1 MTDAVAS
8 RITGRKRSK
17 RARPKPNGWAWAGII
32 IVAVGLLLAIFG
44 PLLAPHGVGEIIS
57 DSNFEAP
64 GETTVMGTDALG
76 RDLLSRLLYG
86 AQLTVGLAL
95 AATVVGFLIGM
106 AVGFSAAEV
115 GGRYDDFVTWLIDT
129 FLSFPPLMLA
139 LIVIAA
145 LSSSLPVLIGVI
157 AILHASRVA
166 RVGRAIAMNV
176 AALEFVEVARA
187 RGEKLFS
194 ILVREIWPST
204 IRPLAVEFG
213 LRMTYSILFLSSL
226 SFLGLGI
233 QPPDADW
240 GSMVR
245 ENMDAISVGKGHYL
259 PVLAPAFA
267 IAILT
272 VGVNLIVDW
281 LGAQSGRGISEELTK

>member
-1 MTDAVAS
+1 MTDAAVTSAAP
-8 RITGRKRSK
+8 RKRSK
-17 RARPKPNGWAWAGII
+17 RARPRPDAWAWTGIT
-32 IVAVGLLLAIFG
+32 IVIVGLVLAVVG
-44 PLLAPHGVGEIIS
+44 PWIAPFGVGNIV
-57 DSNFEAP
+57 
-64 GETTVMGTDALG
+64 TTVYAQPDAQNLLGGDVLG
-76 RDLLSRLLYG
+76 RDLLSRLLHG
-86 AQLTVGLAL
+86 ARLTVGVAL
-95 AATVVGFLIGM
+95 VATILGFVLGM
-106 AVGFSAAEV
+106 AVGFSAAEIR
-115 GGRYDDFVTWLIDT
+115 GRYDDFITWLIDV
-129 FLSFPPLMLA
+129 FLSFPPILLA
-139 LIVIAA
+139 LIVIAS
-145 LSSSLPVLIGVI
+145 LSSDLWVLVGTIAVI
-157 AILHASRVA
+157 HSSRVA
-166 RVGRAIAMNV
+166 RVGRAVAMNI

-187 RGEKLFS
+187 RGEKLTS

-213 LRMTYSILFLSSL
+213 LRLTYSILFLSSL

-245 ENMDAISVGKGHYL
+245 ENMNAMQNHAYIA
-259 PVLAPAFA
+259 VLAPAFA

>member
-1 MTDAVAS
+1 MTEAVVAN
-8 RITGRKRSK
+8 TAPRKRSK
-17 RARPKPNGWAWAGII
+17 RARPRPDAWAWTGIV
-32 IVAVGLLLAIFG
+32 IVIVGLVLAVIG
-44 PLLAPHGVGEIIS
+44 PLLAPHGVGQIVTS
-57 DSNFEAP
+57 VYAQP
-64 GETTVMGTDALG
+64 DALTLLGGDVLG

-86 AQLTVGLAL
+86 AQLTVGVAL
-95 AATVVGFLIGM
+95 AATVAGFLLGM
-106 AVGFSAAEV
+106 AVGFSAAEI
-115 GGRYDDFVTWLIDT
+115 GGRYDDFITWLIDV
-129 FLSFPPLMLA
+129 FLSFPPILLA
-139 LIVIAA
+139 LIVIAS
-145 LSSSLPVLIGVI
+145 LSSDLWVLIGTIAVI
-157 AILHASRVA
+157 HSSRVA
-166 RVGRAIAMNV
+166 RVGRAVAMNI

-187 RGEKLFS
+187 RGEKLTS

-213 LRMTYSILFLSSL
+213 LRLTYSILFLSSL

-245 ENMDAISVGKGHYL
+245 ENMNAMQNGAFVA
-259 PVLAPAFA
+259 VLAPAFA

>member
-1 MTDAVAS
+1 MSDTTLATSAP
-8 RITGRKRSK
+8 RKRSK
-17 RARPKPNGWAWAGII
+17 RARPRPDFWAWLGIC
-32 IVAVGLLLAIFG
+32 IVIAGLLLAVFG
-44 PLLAPHGVGEIIS
+44 PMLAPYDVGQIV
-57 DSNFEAP
+57 P
-64 GETTVMGTDALG
+64 GASQFMPPSSETLLGTDVLG
-76 RDLLSRLLYG
+76 RDVFTRLLYG
-86 AQLTVGLAL
+86 AQLTVGVAL
-95 AATVVGFLIGM
+95 AATILGFVLGM

-115 GGRYDDFVTWLIDT
+115 RGRYDDFVTWLIDV
-129 FLSFPPLMLA
+129 FLSFPPILLA

-145 LSSSLPVLIGVI
+145 LSSDLWVLIGTIAVI
-157 AILHASRVA
+157 HSSRVA
-166 RVGRAIAMNV
+166 RIGRAVAMNI

-187 RGEKLFS
+187 RGENLLS

-213 LRMTYSILFLSSL
+213 LRLTYSILFLSSL

-240 GSMVR
+240 GSMVK
-245 ENMDAISVGKGHYL
+245 ENLNGLQTGAYL
-259 PVLAPAFA
+259 SVLAPAFA

-281 LGAQSGRGISEELTK
+281 LGSQSGRSISEELTK

>member
-1 MTDAVAS
+1 MTDTTAPRA
-8 RITGRKRSK
+8 IPRKRSK
-17 RARPKPNGWAWAGII
+17 RARPKPDAWAWAGIV
-32 IVAVGLLLAIFG
+32 IVTLGLVLALIG
-44 PLLAPHGVGEIIS
+44 PLIAPYNVGQIVGDVFDPPNDQSIL
-57 DSNFEAP
+57 
-64 GETTVMGTDALG
+64 GTDVLG
-76 RDLLSRLLYG
+76 RDILTRLLYG
-86 AQLTVGLAL
+86 AQLTVGVAL
-95 AATVVGFLIGM
+95 AATVLGFLIGM
-106 AVGFSAAEV
+106 AIGFSAAEIR
-115 GGRYDDFVTWLIDT
+115 GRYDDFVTWLLDV
-129 FLSFPPLMLA
+129 FLSFPPILLA

-145 LSSSLPVLIGVI
+145 LSSDLWVLICTIAVI
-157 AILHASRVA
+157 HASRVG
-166 RVGRAIAMNV
+166 RVGRAVAMNI

-187 RGEKLFS
+187 RGEKLTS

-213 LRMTYSILFLSSL
+213 LRLTYSILFLSSL

-245 ENMDAISVGKGHYL
+245 ENLNALQRGTYIA
-259 PVLAPAFA
+259 VLAPAFS

-281 LGAQSGRGISEELTK
+281 LGSQSGRSISKELTG

>member
-1 MTDAVAS
+1 MTDAAVTSAAP
-8 RITGRKRSK
+8 RKRSK
-17 RARPKPNGWAWAGII
+17 RARPRPDAWAWTGIT
-32 IVAVGLLLAIFG
+32 IVIVGLVLAVVG
-44 PLLAPHGVGEIIS
+44 PWVAPFGVGNIV
-57 DSNFEAP
+57 
-64 GETTVMGTDALG
+64 TTVYAQPDAQNLLGGDVLG
-76 RDLLSRLLYG
+76 RDLLSRLLHG
-86 AQLTVGLAL
+86 ARLTVGVAL
-95 AATVVGFLIGM
+95 VATILGFVLGM
-106 AVGFSAAEV
+106 AVGFSAAEIR
-115 GGRYDDFVTWLIDT
+115 GRYDDFITWLIDV
-129 FLSFPPLMLA
+129 FLSFPPILLA
-139 LIVIAA
+139 LIVIAS
-145 LSSSLPVLIGVI
+145 LSSDLWVLVGTIAVI
-157 AILHASRVA
+157 HSSRVA
-166 RVGRAIAMNV
+166 RVGRAVAMNI

-187 RGEKLFS
+187 RGEKLTS

-213 LRMTYSILFLSSL
+213 LRLTYSILFLSSL

-245 ENMDAISVGKGHYL
+245 ENMNAMQNHAYIA
-259 PVLAPAFA
+259 VLAPAFA

>member
-1 MTDAVAS
+1 MTDAVVTS
-8 RITGRKRSK
+8 TVPRKRSK
-17 RARPKPNGWAWAGII
+17 RARPRPDGWAWTGIVIVI
-32 IVAVGLLLAIFG
+32 IGLVLAVIG
-44 PLLAPHGVGEIIS
+44 PWIAPHGVGEIVTGVYAQP
-57 DSNFEAP
+57 DDL
-64 GETTVMGTDALG
+64 TTLGGDVLG
-76 RDLLSRLLYG
+76 RDLLSRLLHG
-86 AQLTVGLAL
+86 ARLTVGVAL
-95 AATVVGFLIGM
+95 AATVSGFLLGM
-106 AVGFSAAEV
+106 AVGFSAAEI
-115 GGRYDDFVTWLIDT
+115 GGRYDDFVTWLIDV
-129 FLSFPPLMLA
+129 FLSFPPILLA
-139 LIVIAA
+139 LIVIAS
-145 LSSSLPVLIGVI
+145 LSSDLWMLIGTIAVI
-157 AILHASRVA
+157 HSSRVA
-166 RVGRAIAMNV
+166 RVGRAVAMNI

-187 RGEKLFS
+187 RGEKLIS

-213 LRMTYSILFLSSL
+213 LRLTYSILFLSSL

-245 ENMDAISVGKGHYL
+245 ENMNAMQNDAFVA
-259 PVLAPAFA
+259 VLAPAFA

>member
-1 MTDAVAS
+1 MTEVTAPPV
-8 RITGRKRSK
+8 TGRKRSK
-17 RARPKPNGWAWAGII
+17 RARPRPDIWAWTGMA
-32 IVAVGLLLAIFG
+32 IVAIGIFLALFG
-44 PLLAPHGVGEIIS
+44 PLLAPHPVGQIVTDVFAPPS
-57 DSNFEAP
+57 GEALL
-64 GETTVMGTDALG
+64 GGDVLG
-76 RDLLSRLLYG
+76 RDVLSRLLYG
-86 AQLTVGLAL
+86 AQLTVGVAL
-95 AATVVGFLIGM
+95 AATVAGFLLGM
-106 AVGFSAAEV
+106 AVGFAAAEIR
-115 GGRYDDFVTWLIDT
+115 GRFDDVVTWGIDVL
-129 FLSFPPLMLA
+129 LSFPPILLA

-145 LSSSLPVLIGVI
+145 LSSDLYVLVATIAVI
-157 AILHASRVA
+157 HASRVA
-166 RVGRAIAMNV
+166 RVSRAIAMNI

-245 ENMDAISVGKGHYL
+245 ENLNSLRTGDYIA
-259 PVLAPAFA
+259 VLAPAIA
-267 IAILT
+267 IAVLT

-281 LGAQSGRGISEELTK
+281 LGSQSGRSISEELTK

>member
-1 MTDAVAS
+1 MTDTTAPRAVP
-8 RITGRKRSK
+8 RKRSK
-17 RARPKPNGWAWAGII
+17 RARPKPDAWAWAGIV
-32 IVAVGLLLAIFG
+32 IVILGLVLALIG
-44 PLLAPHGVGEIIS
+44 PLLAPYNVGQIVGGVF
-57 DSNFEAP
+57 DRPNDQ
-64 GETTVMGTDALG
+64 TLLGTDVLG
-76 RDLLSRLLYG
+76 RDILTRLLYG
-86 AQLTVGLAL
+86 AQLTVGVAL
-95 AATVVGFLIGM
+95 AATVMGFLLGM
-106 AVGFSAAEV
+106 AVGFSAAEIR
-115 GGRYDDFVTWLIDT
+115 GRYDDFVTWLLDV
-129 FLSFPPLMLA
+129 FLSFPPILLA

-145 LSSSLPVLIGVI
+145 LSSDLWVLICTIAVI
-157 AILHASRVA
+157 HASRVG
-166 RVGRAIAMNV
+166 RVGRAVAMNI

-187 RGEKLFS
+187 RGEKLTS

-213 LRMTYSILFLSSL
+213 LRLTYSILFLSSL

-245 ENMDAISVGKGHYL
+245 ENLNALQRGTYIA
-259 PVLAPAFA
+259 VLAPAFS

-281 LGAQSGRGISEELTK
+281 LGSQSGRSISKELTG

>member
-1 MTDAVAS
+1 MTRLA
-8 RITGRKRSK
+8 GRTRSK
-17 RARPKPNGWAWAGII
+17 RARPRPDGWAWAGIV
-32 IVAVGLLLAIFG
+32 IVAIGLLLAVAG
-44 PLLAPHGVGEIIS
+44 PLLAPHEVGAIVS

-64 GETTVMGTDALG
+64 GITTVLGTDTLG
-76 RDLLSRLLYG
+76 RDILSRLLHG
-86 AQLTVGLAL
+86 ARLTVGVAL
-95 AATVVGFLIGM
+95 AATVLGFLIGM
-106 AVGFSAAEV
+106 AAGFSAAEIK
-115 GGRYDDFVTWLIDT
+115 GRYDDFMLWLADMM
-129 FLSFPPLMLA
+129 LSFPPLLLA
-139 LIVIAA
+139 LIVIAS
-145 LSSSLPVLIGVI
+145 LSSSLPVLVCTI
-157 AILHASRVA
+157 AVLHASRVA
-166 RVGRAIAMNV
+166 RVSRAVAMNV

-187 RGEKLFS
+187 RGENLVS

-213 LRMTYSILFLSSL
+213 LRLTYSILFLSSL

-245 ENMDAISVGKGHYL
+245 ENLNALQTGAYIA
-259 PVLAPAFA
+259 VLLPAFA

-281 LGAQSGRGISEELTK
+281 LGAVSGRSISEELTG

>member
-1 MTDAVAS
+1 MTDAAVTSAAP
-8 RITGRKRSK
+8 RKRSK
-17 RARPKPNGWAWAGII
+17 RARPRPDAWAWTGIT
-32 IVAVGLLLAIFG
+32 IVIVGLVLAVVG
-44 PLLAPHGVGEIIS
+44 PWVAPFGVGNIV
-57 DSNFEAP
+57 
-64 GETTVMGTDALG
+64 TTVYAQPDAQNLLGGDVLG
-76 RDLLSRLLYG
+76 RDLLSRLLHG
-86 AQLTVGLAL
+86 ARLTVGVAL
-95 AATVVGFLIGM
+95 VATIPGFVLGM
-106 AVGFSAAEV
+106 AVGFSAAEIR
-115 GGRYDDFVTWLIDT
+115 GRYDDFITWLIDV
-129 FLSFPPLMLA
+129 FLSFPPILLA
-139 LIVIAA
+139 LIVIAS
-145 LSSSLPVLIGVI
+145 LSSDLWVLVGTIAVI
-157 AILHASRVA
+157 HSSRVA
-166 RVGRAIAMNV
+166 RVGRAVAMNI

-187 RGEKLFS
+187 RGEKLTS

-213 LRMTYSILFLSSL
+213 LRLTYSILFLSSL

-245 ENMDAISVGKGHYL
+245 ENMNAMQNHAYIA
-259 PVLAPAFA
+259 VLAPAFA

>member
-1 MTDAVAS
+1 MV
-8 RITGRKRSK
+8 
-17 RARPKPNGWAWAGII
+17 
-32 IVAVGLLLAIFG
+32 IVGFGLLFALVG
-44 PLLAPHGVGEIIS
+44 PLLAPFGVGEIVS
-57 DSNFEAP
+57 DSPFGAV
-64 GETTVMGTDALG
+64 GGALLGTDVLG
-76 RDLLSRLLYG
+76 RDLLSRMLYG

-95 AATVVGFLIGM
+95 AATVAGFLIGM
-106 AVGFSAAEV
+106 AVGFSAAEI
-115 GGRYDDFVTWLIDT
+115 GGHYDDFVTWLIDT
-129 FLSFPPLMLA
+129 MLSFPPILLA
-139 LIVIAA
+139 LIVIAS
-145 LSSSLPVLIGVI
+145 LSSDIPVLIGTI
-157 AILHASRVA
+157 AVLHASRVA
-166 RVGRAIAMNV
+166 RVGRAIAMNI

-187 RGEKLFS
+187 RGERLWS
-194 ILVREIWPST
+194 ILAREIFPST

-245 ENMDAISVGKGHYL
+245 ENLDGLQSKDYL
-259 PVLAPAFA
+259 PVLAPAFL

-281 LGAQSGRGISEELTK
+281 LGAQSGRGISEELTG